1 MQSDGRYKE
10 ASGWCVF
17 VRVCVCEPVSVSA
30 SVCVSV
36 CVIGRVI
43 VRVMGRV
50 MVCVLVCNACCA
62 CGGPWVC
69 MRASVLARHPLLER

>member
-1 MQSDGRYKE
+1 MQSDGRYKQ

-17 VRVCVCEPVSVSA
+17 VRVCACEPVSVCA
-30 SVCVSV
+30 SVCVSA

-50 MVCVLVCNACCA
+50 MVCVLV
-62 CGGPWVC
+62 
-69 MRASVLARHPLLER
+69 